1 MLDGVSSEARFSLL
15 RCNVDRKYLKLQT
28 ILLLLQIYKI
38 TSLCVCVLDMSLFV
52 KVLLCWRSCDNFF
65 CFSSTQY
72 YICIGRHYV
81 LQLGGVRYYVTWL

>member
-52 KVLLCWRSCDNFF
+52 KVLLCWRSCDNFLF
-65 CFSSTQY
+65 Q
-72 YICIGRHYV
+72 
-81 LQLGGVRYYVTWL
+81 